1 MRFFDTDRW
10 NEIWQT
16 ISRNRKRSI
25 MTALGVFWGIFM
37 LIVLLGAGMGLG
49 RLFRAQLGGMSTNT
63 VLLQSSRTSVP
74 YKGMPTGRWWRMDN
88 DDLEAVSK
96 LEEVEYTSGVIWGNE
111 LHCSYKE
118 RKGDYQMMG
127 YTPDYQKINPQK
139 IIAGRYINE
148 VDMVHKR
155 KVCVIGTQVQ
165 KDLFPGEPDPT
176 GKVIKVGGSYFTIIG
191 VMRRESSAMSFS
203 DVERTV
209 VVPISLAQQM
219 FGYGRTIHLLALA
232 GYKDVPSKQVEKAAR
247 EAVFARHMISPDDE
261 KAAWTMSAGEMF
273 DKVMS
278 LFWGIGLLTWIVGL
292 GTLLAGIV
300 GVSNI
305 MLVLVKERTQEI
317 GIRRALGAPP
327 TAIISQILSESFIL
341 TFIAGILGL
350 TAAVGVL
357 SVVDSV
363 YYQAVTV
370 AQEGFEVSWQISF
383 GTGMLALF
391 FAALLLGTFWFLW
404 QKTRPVKV
412 VYTIVQ
418 PKLDTLKQYVV
429 ATGKVEPR
437 DEVLIKPQISGIV
450 SDVYKEAGQ
459 MVRKGEVIATVKVV
473 PEMGQLSSAESRV
486 SVAEISLDQ
495 TRREFDRTEALHKK
509 GVVSDEEYEQGRTAL
524 RKAQEELQNAKENM
538 EIVKNGITSRYKEL
552 SNTQIRSTID
562 GMILDVPVKVGN
574 SVIQSNTF
582 NDGTTIATVADMS
595 NMLFRGN
602 VDETDVGKLHETM
615 PVKLT
620 IGALQNVE
628 LDALLEYVSPK
639 ATEDNGVI
647 MFEVKAAVK
656 IPENVFVRAGY
667 SANASIVIQSREGVL
682 TLPEST
688 VEFEGDKTYVY
699 LLTSADGAE
708 EQTFDK
714 HEVKIGLSDGIN
726 IELTEGVTAES
737 KVRGAREEKK
747 K

>member
-305 MLVLVKERTQEI
+305 MLVTVQERTFEF
-317 GIRRALGAPP
+317 GIRKALGAKPSS
-327 TAIISQILSESFIL
+327 IIRLIL
-341 TFIAGILGL
+341 TESVMI
-350 TAAVGVL
+350 TAAFGYIGMVLGVF
-357 SVVDSV
+357 
-363 YYQAVTV
+363 AM
-370 AQEGFEVSWQISF
+370 EGVN
-383 GTGMLALF
+383 
-391 FAALLLGTFWFLW
+391 
-404 QKTRPVKV
+404 
-412 VYTIVQ
+412 
-418 PKLDTLKQYVV
+418 KLMTQ
-429 ATGKVEPR
+429 TP
-437 DEVLIKPQISGIV
+437 P
-450 SDVYKEAGQ
+450 
-459 MVRKGEVIATVKVV
+459 GE
-473 PEMGQLSSAESRV
+473 E
-486 SVAEISLDQ
+486 
-495 TRREFDRTEALHKK
+495 
-509 GVVSDEEYEQGRTAL
+509 
-524 RKAQEELQNAKENM
+524 
-538 EIVKNGITSRYKEL
+538 
-552 SNTQIRSTID
+552 
-562 GMILDVPVKVGN
+562 
-574 SVIQSNTF
+574 NTF
-582 NDGTTIATVADMS
+582 NIFVNPTLNLSVAVSATIVLVLAGLIAGYIPSRRAARLKTV
-595 NMLFRGN
+595 
-602 VDETDVGKLHETM
+602 
-615 PVKLT
+615 
-620 IGALQNVE
+620 
-628 LDALLEYVSPK
+628 DALRHNK
-639 ATEDNGVI
+639 
-647 MFEVKAAVK
+647 
-656 IPENVFVRAGY
+656 
-667 SANASIVIQSREGVL
+667 
-682 TLPEST
+682 
-688 VEFEGDKTYVY
+688 
-699 LLTSADGAE
+699 
-708 EQTFDK
+708 
-714 HEVKIGLSDGIN
+714 
-726 IELTEGVTAES
+726 
-737 KVRGAREEKK
+737 
-747 K
+747 